1 MRSGKLATEQMAFKR
16 SAVRSRLSPPKATG
30 NDVFSVVFLCE
41 KFEVFRPVATATN
54 CKNTQKYI
62 KHRSHKV
69 KTTGLAGG
77 LHWPYKGLIQLR
89 LKTHERFAN
98 RKIFT
103 GCPLP
108 GAAYYLPLTTGSP
121 VNGSLNSLIHIWS
134 LAMSSWSWLRTYSFI
149 VFSLRPTVST

>member
-1 MRSGKLATEQMAFKR
+1 MSCPAIARKTPAAELLRRAFGGAR
-16 SAVRSRLSPPKATG
+16 QCLR
-30 NDVFSVVFLCE
+30 E
-41 KFEVFRPVATATN
+41 
-54 CKNTQKYI
+54 
-62 KHRSHKV
+62 V